1 MDKDDKTR
9 IPWPDRTSVEWHFR
23 KLSAWWDNE
32 HQFAGLPYSC
42 LTQLLAMPHAT
53 RGAIRERAQGWKWWM
68 PHFLFAL
75 PRGGYGALFLRFAIR
90 AKGKNSDGMTLEMRD
105 VFEQLQLAGNCV
117 VTCGSWLEATEVIT
131 DYANGKMVRPAEE

>member
-23 KLSAWWDNE
+23 KLSVWWDNE
-32 HQFAGLPYSC
+32 HQFAGLPHAC

-90 AKGKNSDGMTLEMRD
+90 AKGKNSDGMTPEMRD

-117 VTCGSWLEATEVIT
+117 VTCASWLEATEVIT